1 MLKVFKPD
9 LMIDSYLEFDAKKF
23 AEMGYKVL
31 LTDLDNTLV
40 PFDVRVINQE
50 VEDFIKKN
58 KAQGIETIIFSN
70 NNADR
75 VNSFASNCT
84 VSHYARALKPLKLRY
99 KEIIKMH
106 GYKASEVVCMGDQLL
121 TDVAGANRMH
131 MYSIYVKPII
141 NRDGWST
148 KLNRKIERWIFKRME
163 R

>member
-75 VNSFASNCT
+75 VNSFVGNCT
-84 VSHYARALKPLKLRY
+84 VPHYARALKPLKTISLSAFFAT
-99 KEIIKMH
+99 H
-106 GYKASEVVCMGDQLL
+106 GITETVNIFSGF
-121 TDVAGANRMH
+121 T
-131 MYSIYVKPII
+131 SIFSAK
-141 NRDGWST
+141 
-148 KLNRKIERWIFKRME
+148 
-163 R
+163 